1 MEIASTLIIV
11 ALVTSIVML
20 IKEFIDA
27 KKENRKVN
35 PIRIGV
41 YGTIIGCASV
51 VIVGFLFLLL
61 ITLAIVANM

>member
-1 MEIASTLIIV
+1 MRIASTLLIV

-51 VIVGFLFLLL
+51 VIFGVLFLFL

>member
-1 MEIASTLIIV
+1 MRIASTLLIV

-51 VIVGFLFLLL
+51 VIVVFLFLLL
-61 ITLAIVANM
+61 ITLAIVVNM